1 MRPGVRL
8 LALVTGLLA
17 LSILLLVGA
26 GVDSVTV
33 AALWGALALVA
44 VLDMIAT
51 PPGRRL
57 SLTAD
62 LPPHGFAGH
71 DVALTL
77 TLTGP
82 ATKALALRLTHGPGL
97 QAPRPDGVTERK
109 LTLPLTI
116 LRRGAHPV
124 TGLEALYPSRL
135 GLFDIIARWPLDLTV
150 TGLPDIH
157 PILSGAIQTQ
167 VLPLIEGSH
176 VMTLRGEG
184 SDFHQ
189 LRDFVPGMDRRT
201 IDWKRSA
208 RMRKL
213 VSRETRAERNHQIVI
228 CLDTGHLMGA
238 RLGALAR
245 LDHAIHAGLALT
257 WAGVLAGD
265 VMGFFSFGPRPGAW
279 LPPLPGQK
287 SFARIRAH
295 AADLTQDDAETNHTL
310 GLTSLAGQLKRRT
323 LVIVFSDFSDS
334 VTAELLVE
342 NLTVMRRQHLILYV
356 SLRDPDLDALST
368 PTAPGLT
375 PIAAAIAA
383 RRMAR
388 ERQAV
393 LDRLQRLGILC
404 LDTTPGDLTPALIS
418 RYMDIK
424 AREMI

>member
-33 AALWGALALVA
+33 AAIWGALALVA

-82 ATKALALRLTHGPGL
+82 ATKALALRVTHGPGL

-116 LRRGAHPV
+116 LRRGAHRV

-135 GLFDIIARWPLDLTV
+135 GLFDIIARWPLDMTV

-176 VMTLRGEG
+176 AMTLRGEG